1 MSTAD
6 TKKIKELMKNIR
18 PQDVEKWIQND
29 TVNPKTGKEIKKD
42 GPTYMAFKLKHE
54 QLTSKKQAAEAKF
67 IAEQEEEP
75 LETRE
80 GAMRILMLNQI
91 DKDKLVATKLA
102 TANKSMRDYYKTL
115 VKSPSKST
123 SSSVA
128 KARPLNQNNID
139 EFLKPLLVY
148 NDVSLTMDDAAKKHM
163 INIIN
168 DVILEARNIVKKVR
182 ASPKNREKY
191 VQSLL
196 MYIQKHPNIS
206 QKLYTSYEEID
217 YRSVL
222 TDLSA
227 WVLYYAKRNLL
238 NSDDTLKT
246 DYKPFLF
253 EAIHKRYD
261 VNELTAHVLAAYAQ
275 ASAKVVL
282 NSAVSMYYR
291 NFSQITEPF
300 MLPRDSFA

>member
-18 PQDVEKWIQND
+18 PQDVEKWLQND

-115 VKSPSKST
+115 VKSPST

-168 DVILEARNIVKKVR
+168 DVILEARNIAKKVR

-206 QKLYTSYEEID
+206 QKLYTSYEERD

-261 VNELTAHVLAAYAQ
+261 INELTAHVLAAYAQ

-282 NSAVSMYYR
+282 NSAVGMYYR
-291 NFSQITEPF
+291 NFSQITESF